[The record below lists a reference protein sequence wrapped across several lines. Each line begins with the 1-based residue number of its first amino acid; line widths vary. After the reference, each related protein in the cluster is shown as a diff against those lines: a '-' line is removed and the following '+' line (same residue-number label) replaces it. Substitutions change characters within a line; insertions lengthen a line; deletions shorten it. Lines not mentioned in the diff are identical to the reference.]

1 MTHAYPDRVLISGGR
16 EVGGVG
22 SFAESLRAGFA
33 EYGIPVEIVPPAG
46 VASRGADLR
55 SPRVLKILSTSAV
68 FVAPFARRTICVAH
82 GVPRAD
88 AQGWMRLGS
97 IIASFKLANRCRGAQ
112 LVAVS
117 HYTAATLGA
126 VFNVRTDAVVYNP
139 AKPLY
144 LEPAPEPP
152 PESGEDRRY
161 VTYVGRLIR
170 AKNLHRILP
179 AVRDLMDETPGLRM
193 CLIGA
198 GEERATLEAMAAG
211 DPRFEF
217 HGTPDDVQVRE
228 QLRRSR
234 LFVSGNEVEGFG
246 IAYLEALAQGCVVA
260 MPACGGG
267 LEIAPGMVGR
277 AVQLLPLSWDRAE
290 VVAVLRHALRE
301 PWTPIATERFSAAAA
316 AGGYLGVD
324 ARFLADGIV
333 WRGRNAEATAAI
345 PALEEQ
351 AGRGLSRRRGI
362 SQ

>member
-22 SFAESLRAGFA
+22 SFAEGLGAGFA

-68 FVAPFARRTICVAH
+68 FVAPFARRTICV
-82 GVPRAD
+82 
-88 AQGWMRLGS
+88 
-97 IIASFKLANRCRGAQ
+97 ANRCRGAQ

-198 GEERATLEAMAAG
+198 GEERATLEAMTVG

-217 HGTPDDVQVRE
+217 HGTPDDAEVRK

-267 LEIAPGMVGR
+267 LEIASGMVGR

-324 ARFLADGIV
+324 ARFLGDGIV
-333 WRGRNAEATAAI
+333 WRGRNAEAAEAI

>member
-1 MTHAYPDRVLISGGR
+1 MRHEYPDRVLISGGR

-22 SFAESLRAGFA
+22 SFAEGLRVGFA
-33 EYGIPVEIVPPAG
+33 EYGIAAEIVPP
-46 VASRGADLR
+46 SRVLWRRADLR
-55 SPRVLKILSTSAV
+55 NPRVLKILSTSAV
-68 FVAPFARRTICVAH
+68 FAAPLGRRTICVAH

-88 AQGWMRLGS
+88 AQGWTRLGS

-117 HYTAATLGA
+117 HYTAATLSA
-126 VFNVRTDAVVYNP
+126 VFNVHADAVVYNP
-139 AKPLY
+139 AKALY
-144 LEPAPEPP
+144 LEPAPERA
-152 PESGEDRRY
+152 EDRSY

-170 AKNLHRILP
+170 AKNLHRIFP

-193 CLIGA
+193 CVIGT
-198 GEERATLEAMAAG
+198 GEERARLEAMAAG

-217 HGTPDDVQVRE
+217 HGTPDDAQVRE

-267 LEIAPGMVGR
+267 IEIAPGQVGH
-277 AVQLLPLSWDRAE
+277 AVQLLPLSWDHAE
-290 VVAVLRHALRE
+290 VLAVLRRALRE

-316 AGGYLGVD
+316 ASGYLGVD
-324 ARFLADGIV
+324 ARFVADGSVI
-333 WRGRNAEATAAI
+333 RGESGCGSNAAAAVAI
-345 PALEEQ
+345 PALEKRDE
-351 AGRGLSRRRGI
+351 RGLSR
-362 SQ
+362 